1 MADIQYG
8 HTRSAPGAFTGYKMS
23 SDIYESEGSSPM
35 CNPVIRG
42 YFSDWFVYKPLAA
55 TSFPGFPSTMTSDF
69 KPMIE
74 ANTKILEGNLPDL
87 NELVY
92 SFLEVK
98 QGVDSS
104 LKTYTPNPD
113 WVGFAMV
120 YDPWADL
127 GKPKDI
133 QWGVPSKEQLWINDH
148 VGYFREK
155 NDSGMK
161 FDPSPSNSDFPYS
174 WMNHGLMDAFGNYK
188 LGQPDEPRKMFGIG
202 GYGDQ
207 YVEGWKAALAHPDRF
222 ATSLLDL
229 AQHYHIDG
237 GVDLDWEPLSQVTD
251 TLKSMGGSTKPLTDL
266 VDAIKSE
273 ASSRGIDD
281 YKVTFAICV
290 DQKQI
295 GDFNG
300 LDQDQN
306 NPAAYY
312 GWANLMSHV
321 DQLGI
326 MGYDM
331 HGAFDNP
338 KTTGLHSILFPVA
351 GDTSG
356 FSDFGAINWLNGG
369 EGIPFSQMILGIP
382 AYARS
387 VSGVTEKGLGVP
399 FTGAYRGDID
409 DQEGPATGVTSYRW
423 ITKNILPQNIVEVLS
438 TDPSGV
444 ATGSVPTGAYAYQD
458 GVFHSFDTV
467 NTAKHKAIYSTALGL
482 GGNMI
487 WSIESDGEGV
497 YSLAKVLHDEWEN
510 YLHVNEIVCSM
521 NNDSAVHSS
530 SYCTS
535 CA

>member
-1 MADIQYG
+1 MADMQYG
-8 HTRSAPGAFTGYKMS
+8 HARSAPGAFTGYKMS
-23 SDIYESEGSSPM
+23 SDIYESEASSPI

-174 WMNHGLMDAFGNYK
+174 WMNHGLLDAFGNYK

-207 YVEGWKAALAHPDRF
+207 YLEGWKAALAHPDRF

-338 KTTGLHSILFPVA
+338 KTTGLHSTFFPVV
-351 GDTSG
+351 GDATG
-356 FSDFGAINWLNGG
+356 FSDFGAIKLLHELGVANK
-369 EGIPFSQMILGIP
+369 QMILGIP
-382 AYARS
+382 TYARS

-399 FTGAYRGDID
+399 FTGPYRGDID
-409 DQEGPATGVTSYRW
+409 DQEGAATGVTSYRW
-423 ITKNILPQNIVEVLS
+423 ITKNIDPQNIVEVTAS
-438 TDPSGV
+438 DGASGS
-444 ATGSVPTGAYAYQD
+444 GPTGAYAYQD
-458 GVFHSFDTV
+458 GVFHSFDTT
-467 NTAKHKAIYSTALGL
+467 NTAYQKAVYTSLLGL

-487 WSIESDGEGV
+487 WSVESDGEGV
-497 YSLAKVLHDEWEN
+497 YSIAGSIKELWDSYVAHE
-510 YLHVNEIVCSM
+510 CSS
-521 NNDSAVHSS
+521 NVAASAVSS
-530 SYCTS
+530 PFCYS